1 MTDYPDNMILP
12 GMKKKKHIRSQG
24 TTFHNQRVLQ
34 KSPANK
40 NRVSIDSYKAET

>member
-1 MTDYPDNMILP
+1 MNNYPDNMILP
-12 GMKKKKHIRSQG
+12 GKKKKHIRSQG